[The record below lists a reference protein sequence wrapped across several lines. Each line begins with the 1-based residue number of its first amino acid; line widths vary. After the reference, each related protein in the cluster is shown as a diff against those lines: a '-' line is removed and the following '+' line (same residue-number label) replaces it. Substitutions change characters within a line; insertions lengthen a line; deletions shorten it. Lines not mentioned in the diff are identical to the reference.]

1 MNKDT
6 KKQCGNRG
14 LVFPLAKPHKY
25 EVLYPTHCEVGGEV
39 IRDLGKTRAMNAVPR
54 EPNFTSHF
62 ILF

>member
-6 KKQCGNRG
+6 KKQCGKRG
-14 LVFPLAKPHKY
+14 WPNPH
-25 EVLYPTHCEVGGEV
+25 LFPTHCEVGGEV
-39 IRDLGKTRAMNAVPR
+39 IRDLGKIRAMNAVPR